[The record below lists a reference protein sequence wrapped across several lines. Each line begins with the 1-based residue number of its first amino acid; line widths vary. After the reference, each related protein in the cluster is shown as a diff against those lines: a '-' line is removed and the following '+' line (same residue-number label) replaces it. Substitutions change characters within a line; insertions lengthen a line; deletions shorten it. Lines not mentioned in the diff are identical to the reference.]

1 MLQDMQK
8 IINEI
13 KLDFD
18 DVLIRPKRS
27 TLNSRSEVCI
37 QREFKFKYS
46 PRKLLA
52 VPVVV
57 ANMDTVGTFSMAK
70 SVGIQGSI
78 TCLHKHYKIN
88 EYVAFYTDPSIVN
101 KNLAFY
107 SVGTSQKD
115 IEKAT
120 EVFDQIKKYNFETPN
135 ICLDVANGYTEQFV
149 KTAHK
154 LRNLFPDSIIM
165 AGNVVTPE
173 MTEEL
178 IIHGQVDI
186 VKVGIGSGSVCT
198 TRLKTG
204 VGYPQL
210 SAVMECA
217 DAAHGLGGHICSDG
231 GCKTVGDICK
241 AFGANSDFVMLGSIF
256 AGTDECEGEWKY
268 EYYAEAGSSAPGFWQ
283 PLDTGENAIKRKI
296 SLKYY
301 GMSSKNAMDKHHN
314 GVAKY
319 RTAEGKCVIVPY
331 KGIAEEILNDIYGG
345 IRSSC
350 TYIGANRIKDFGKKT
365 TFIQVNNTHN
375 KIYEKH

>member
-1 MLQDMQK
+1 MQK
-8 IINEI
+8 IINEL

-27 TLNSRSEVCI
+27 TLNSRSDVCI

-46 PRKLLA
+46 PRKLLT
-52 VPVVV
+52 VPIMV
-57 ANMDTVGTFSMAK
+57 ANMDTVGTFNMAK
-70 SVGIQGSI
+70 TLSEYQAI

-88 EYVAFYTDPSIVN
+88 EYVAFYTDPSIPN
-101 KNLAFY
+101 KDLVFY
-107 SVGTSQKD
+107 SVGTGQKD
-115 IEKAT
+115 IEKLID
-120 EVFDQIKKYNFETPN
+120 VFNQIKKYNFQTPN

-149 KTAHK
+149 KTSSHIRK
-154 LRNLFPDSIIM
+154 LFPDSVLM

-210 SAVMECA
+210 SAVMECS

-231 GCKTVGDICK
+231 GCKVIGDICK
-241 AFGANSDFVMLGSIF
+241 AFGGNTDFVMLGSIF
-256 AGTDECEGEWKY
+256 AGTDECEGEWAY
-268 EYYAEAGSSAPGFWQ
+268 EYYVDPGSSAPGFWQ
-283 PLDTGENAIKRKI
+283 PIDPGNEGSIKKKI

-301 GMSSKNAMDKHHN
+301 GMSSEKAMNKHHN

-319 RTAEGKCVIVPY
+319 RTAEGKCVTIPY
-331 KGIAEEILNDIYGG
+331 KGKAKEILQDIYGG
-345 IRSSC
+345 IRSAC
-350 TYIGANRIKDFGKKT
+350 TYIGANKIKDFGKKT

-375 KIYEKH
+375 KVYEK

>member
-1 MLQDMQK
+1 MQK
-8 IINEI
+8 IINEL

-27 TLNSRSEVCI
+27 TLNSRSEVNI
-37 QREFKFKYS
+37 TREFTFKHS

-52 VPVVV
+52 VPIMV
-57 ANMDTVGTFSMAK
+57 ANMDTVGTFSMARVLAK
-70 SVGIQGSI
+70 HQSI
-78 TCLHKHYKIN
+78 TCLHKHYSALEYIN
-88 EYVAFYTDPSIVN
+88 FYCDSSVMN
-101 KNLAFY
+101 KDLVFY
-107 SVGTSQKD
+107 SIGTGQKD
-115 IEKAT
+115 LEKLSD
-120 EVFDQIKKYNFETPN
+120 VFHAISQNNFAVPN
-135 ICLDVANGYTEQFV
+135 ICLDIANGYTEQFV
-149 KTAHK
+149 RTAAHVRK
-154 LRNLFPDSIIM
+154 LFPQSVLM

-178 IIHGQVDI
+178 IIHGKVDI

-231 GCKTVGDICK
+231 GCKVVGDIAK
-241 AFGANSDFVMLGSIF
+241 ALGGNSDFVMLGGF
-256 AGTDECEGEWKY
+256 MAGADECEGEWTY
-268 EYYAEAGSSAPGFWQ
+268 EYHRSVVDNTGKILQEWWQSLDPGNS
-283 PLDTGENAIKRKI
+283 PKRKT

-301 GMSSKNAMDKHHN
+301 GMSSQKAMEKHHN

-319 RTAEGKCVIVPY
+319 RTVEGKCVTVPY
-331 KGIAEEILNDIYGG
+331 KGTAEEILQDIYGG
-345 IRSSC
+345 LRSAC
-350 TYIGANRIKDFGKKT
+350 TYIGAEKIKDFGKKT

-375 KIYEKH
+375 KIYEKP

>member
-1 MLQDMQK
+1 MQK
-8 IINEI
+8 IINEL

-27 TLNSRSEVCI
+27 TLNSRSDVCI

-46 PRKLLA
+46 PRRLLA
-52 VPVVV
+52 VPIMV
-57 ANMDTVGTFSMAK
+57 ANMDTVGTFNMAK
-70 SVGIQGSI
+70 TLSECQGI

-88 EYVAFYTDPSIVN
+88 EYVAFCTDPSISN
-101 KNLAFY
+101 KDLVFY
-107 SVGTSQKD
+107 SVGTGQKD
-115 IEKAT
+115 IEKLID
-120 EVFDQIKKYNFETPN
+120 VFNQVKKYNFQTPN

-149 KTAHK
+149 KTSSHIRK
-154 LRNLFPDSIIM
+154 LFPESILM

-210 SAVMECA
+210 SAVMECS

-231 GCKTVGDICK
+231 GCKVVGDICK
-241 AFGANSDFVMLGSIF
+241 AFGGNTDFVMLGSIF
-256 AGTDECEGEWKY
+256 AGTDECEGEWTY
-268 EYYAEAGSSAPGFWQ
+268 EYYVDPGSSAPGFWQ
-283 PLDTGENAIKRKI
+283 PIDPGYEGSIKKKI

-301 GMSSKNAMDKHHN
+301 GMSSEKAMNKHHN

-319 RTAEGKCVIVPY
+319 RTAEGKCVTIPY
-331 KGIAEEILNDIYGG
+331 KGKAKEILQDIYGG
-345 IRSSC
+345 IRSAC
-350 TYIGANRIKDFGKKT
+350 TYIGANKIKDFGKKT

-375 KIYEKH
+375 KVYEK